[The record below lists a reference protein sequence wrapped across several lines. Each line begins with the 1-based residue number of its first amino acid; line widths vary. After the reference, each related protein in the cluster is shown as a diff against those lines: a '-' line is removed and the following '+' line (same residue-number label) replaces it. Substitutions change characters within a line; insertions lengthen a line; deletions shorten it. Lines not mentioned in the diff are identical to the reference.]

1 MIPNEQSTSMFEV
14 SALCES
20 CSAIDFD
27 HLRAPTAGQLRRLS
41 AGENVI
47 GPYPFR
53 IGINEPEWPLG
64 TVERI
69 RISASSCSL
78 CRGLVEL
85 IDDIINR
92 GRPDHVTPDLL
103 CSIRVEVWNGSFT
116 PHVDAHLSPKVL
128 EYMGER
134 RWFWLRH
141 LGVRFRHPEGSRA
154 EMSGSYDLKECA
166 YAAIMPFDPSST
178 RKSQDLFDDESLS
191 DQKLVFCGRKSSS
204 KVDLDL
210 LRAWIQECT
219 SKHDQCVVAH
229 SKAGQ
234 R

>member
-1 MIPNEQSTSMFEV
+1 MFGV

-27 HLRAPTAGQLRRLS
+27 HLRAPTAGQLLRLS

-53 IGINEPEWPLG
+53 LGVDEPEWQLG

-69 RISASSCSL
+69 RTSSSSCSL

-85 IDDIINR
+85 IDDTINR
-92 GRPDHVTPDLL
+92 GRPDHVTPELL
-103 CSIRVEVWNGSFT
+103 CSIKVEVWNGSFT

-134 RWFWLRH
+134 REFWLRH
-141 LGVRFRHPEGSRA
+141 LGVRFRHSKASRA
-154 EMSGSYDLKECA
+154 ALPGSSTYDMQENA
-166 YAAIMPFDPSST
+166 HAAFMPFDPSSP
-178 RKSQDLFDDESLS
+178 SDGQHLFNDQSLS
-191 DQKLVFCGRKSSS
+191 DQKLVFCGRKSPS
-204 KVDLDL
+204 KVDLKL
-210 LRAWIQECT
+210 LRAWIHECT
-219 SKHDQCVVAH
+219 SKHDQCVAQ